1 MLKFHMNTNETEGKN
16 TLSTQHILNSTINRK
31 IKNKNLTIK
40 TRIRKSKSKYK
51 LI

>member
-1 MLKFHMNTNETEGKN
+1 MLKFHMNTNETEKK
-16 TLSTQHILNSTINRK
+16 TSIHTIYFNQYSKQR

-40 TRIRKSKSKYK
+40 TRIRKNKSKYK